1 MADEIDMAND
11 HAEKVLADRLNAR
24 VRYFGNSAEECITC
38 GEKIA
43 QARRL
48 AVLGCVRCTACE
60 DVMELMGRA
69 RRG

>member
-1 MADEIDMAND
+1 MADEIDLAND
-11 HAEKVLADRLNAR
+11 HAEKVLADRLDAR
-24 VRYFGNSAEECITC
+24 VRYEGESAEECTDC

-48 AVLGCVRCTACE
+48 AVKGCVRCTACE

>member
-11 HAEKVLADRLNAR
+11 NAEKVLADRLNAR
-24 VRYFGNSAEECITC
+24 VRYFGNSAEECIDC

-48 AVLGCVRCTACE
+48 AVLGCVRCVACE
-60 DVMELMGRA
+60 EVREA

>member
-1 MADEIDMAND
+1 MADEADVGND
-11 HAEKVLADRLNAR
+11 YAEKVLAMRLNAR
-24 VRYFGNSAEECITC
+24 VRYEGESAEECITC

-48 AVLGCVRCTACE
+48 AVKGCVRCTACE

>member
-1 MADEIDMAND
+1 MADEIDRAND
-11 HAEKVLADRLNAR
+11 YEDARRESLLNSR
-24 VRYFGNSAEECITC
+24 IRYEGESAEECIAC

-43 QARRL
+43 PARRL

-69 RRG
+69 RR